1 MLTNLSLALFPKL
14 LLKYVGEVAG
24 LLARLLFPEA
34 FPSVEW
40 TDSGR

>member
-1 MLTNLSLALFPKL
+1 
-14 LLKYVGEVAG
+14 VAG